1 MYSVM
6 MRSTPLRGT
15 LEYMKTQITFSIEED
30 NLEVLD
36 WIARDEERSRSSLI
50 NKILTDW
57 IDQQKYI

>member
-1 MYSVM
+1 M

>member
-30 NLEVLD
+30 KLEVLD

>member
-1 MYSVM
+1 
-6 MRSTPLRGT
+6 
-15 LEYMKTQITFSIEED
+15 MKTQITFSIEED